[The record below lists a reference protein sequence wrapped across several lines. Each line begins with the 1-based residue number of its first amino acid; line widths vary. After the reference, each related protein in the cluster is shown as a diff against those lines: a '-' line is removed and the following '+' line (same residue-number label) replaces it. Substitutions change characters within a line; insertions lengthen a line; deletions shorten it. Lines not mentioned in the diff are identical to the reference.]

1 MKIDRKSIDFNRQI
15 IMEDDFETIDV
26 EQQDVA
32 TIANQCAYV
41 KKLLEVSKLHV
52 LQPGSVI
59 SAYKDRKECGL
70 FHLFMKKNFLKTT
83 LRSWTNSHLIA
94 DGKKEVSQT
103 KFLAY
108 IGLEMAMSIA
118 QFNTVEEYWK
128 RDMFLGHKD
137 FQRVMSRDDFQNIRS
152 HMKFVPPSMSNDGEV
167 AALDPLWHS
176 RKLLEP

>member
-1 MKIDRKSIDFNRQI
+1 
-15 IMEDDFETIDV
+15 
-26 EQQDVA
+26 
-32 TIANQCAYV
+32 
-41 KKLLEVSKLHV
+41 
-52 LQPGSVI
+52 
-59 SAYKDRKECGL
+59 
-70 FHLFMKKNFLKTT
+70 LKTT

-167 AALDPLWHS
+167 SPLYNIFSICNPFAWSTATPQTNNFSFFHFIFFDITFVHLIETC
-176 RKLLEP
+176 RRA